1 MSARIYGLHAARAA
15 IEHAPE
21 RIRSAWLDAGR
32 RDRRLEELRQRLREL
47 GIPVADTE
55 RKRLDRLAGSSQHQ
69 GIVLEVT
76 LPRALDD
83 DALAERLA
91 RGGSPLFLV
100 LDQVQDPHNL
110 GACLRTCDA
119 VGAAGVIVPK
129 DRSVGLTPTVCKV
142 ASGAAETVPLFRVT
156 NLART
161 LEQMKAAGLWLYG
174 ADGNAE
180 QLAFEADLSGPL
192 ALVMGAEGRGLRRL
206 TREACDLL
214 IKLPMRGRVESL
226 NLSVAAGVLL
236 YESLRQRLAK
246 TSTRE
251 V

>member
-1 MSARIYGLHAARAA
+1 MSQRLYGLHAARAA

-21 RIRSAWLDAGR
+21 RIRSAWIASGR
-32 RDRRLEELRQRLREL
+32 RDRKLETLRRQLREL
-47 GIPVADTE
+47 GIAVAETE
-55 RKRLDRLAGSSQHQ
+55 RKRLDRLAGSSHHQ

-83 DALAERLA
+83 DALAARLA
-91 RGGSPLFLV
+91 VGDTPLFLV

-129 DRSVGLTPTVCKV
+129 DGSVGLTPTVCKV

-161 LEQMKAAGLWLYG
+161 LARLKAAGLWLYG
-174 ADGNAE
+174 ADGGADRS
-180 QLAFEADLSGPL
+180 AFETDLSGPV

-206 TREACDLL
+206 TREKCDAL

-236 YESLRQRLAK
+236 YESLRQRLALHAHQGA
-246 TSTRE
+246 
-251 V
+251 